1 MFNLPKLI
9 DCNLAV
15 IGLGYVG
22 LPLALEF
29 ANRRYSCINKK
40 ILKRNIL
47 GFDISEKR
55 IRELKKG
62 NDLTNESDL
71 KKIGN
76 LDNLE
81 FTTETF
87 K

>member
-1 MFNLPKLI
+1 MFKLPNLI

-29 ANRRYSCINKK
+29 ANRKYSCINKK
-40 ILKRNIL
+40 ILKRNII

-62 NDLTNESDL
+62 NDLFFAFL
-71 KKIGN
+71 KKRLSFCKIT
-76 LDNLE
+76 LDLDIS
-81 FTTETF
+81 
-87 K
+87 